1 MAAHQLRLLLWKD
14 YLVRKRNPITIAG
27 LFWALCVVSSI
38 CIVRYNIDNQDYPT
52 CQFAARSLPSAGV
65 LSFLQSFICNVNNEC
80 SPMDQYQEIPTYEK
94 SKLTQLQRQL
104 APLISNASVVEVA
117 GSIPDALKLI
127 STLADV
133 ADEPAFLDITKNGI
147 HVKDLFRS
155 PSRIKRYLS
164 SHLDL
169 SDNVIDSVLS
179 AKLGLGSI
187 MSGDLNRCDI
197 NSMKQLIK
205 VENEEYLE
213 EFVKAL
219 CSLSKSKLQKTV
231 TELLPEINIGKYMTM
246 AGNMYR
252 KLSGDSRL
260 TELGEMATAG
270 LRMLSIRS
278 FLPPELSGIFFGDD
292 GDFSYMP
299 LSMLNKFI
307 NLFQPTFGDTQSF
320 KSLRDVLD
328 AFVLGAKYL
337 NKILNKQDESTVNK
351 SSHNVQLD
359 RMSNVLSNALDVA
372 QDATDNDTTI
382 DIYNILTRITNL
394 MLKFLSKP
402 QKHDVL
408 FYSTLLSKLIQVA
421 DRMVNIN
428 INIEQT
434 IHDVSL
440 RNPKGVR
447 VLLGLPL
454 SVIAKGLEGLADP
467 ERAQIITTNLDKPG
481 QTFCDLSRISQFF
494 LVSKKEASELK
505 SRLCTD
511 VWKDYVKD
519 MITSFGT
526 YEAKDNINAMASL
539 FVMEAL
545 GTDITDQLY
554 SIEKDFQI
562 LKNFTQLIVD
572 MDKVKKPELNWDA
585 IFNPREDAK
594 FLKVV
599 KEKEGLGK
607 LILLAVH
614 GSLAKE
620 VVKQNP
626 LLEFKISPFLKDA
639 TTMVEAVNQQLDL
652 ASKDLAERAKKIYP
666 DVLWMLALTAL
677 DENKTYR
684 SLSTAS
690 EDIFCNGFQNAT
702 TYLNFPPNVKG
713 EDLVHTL
720 CDVSAEID
728 NGLKANSVLSKAI
741 SAVKNANHTALEE
754 VNWTKLIMNLKQLYI
769 TLERD
774 YPYVIEFRNYGMD
787 EQTKIQIGDMFKEAK
802 EFWFSFRSLKR
813 VLILSINV
821 GLRMM
826 DLLNSDAFG
835 LTQDIW
841 VRIKYYLAII
851 TGPMDAFNDFVTF
864 VHGVT
869 SNKLQLTDIP
879 PKTAVVLNTI
889 LSNLPK
895 FITEFVDIIVRDS
908 VEVQPVIDI
917 MNGNPPWPCGPS
929 LTQLIPFTASSEQAL
944 ISLEKLLC
952 FDRTFQN
959 EWRGYLDEKNVT
971 LFKSA
976 KWNTTQFAP
985 HVFLKFS
992 SAFDRTVNNFDT
1004 IKEIMRNA
1012 FVEENNGRLSL
1023 MSAWKYTVDTLN
1035 TSDRDVILRKCFTK
1049 IDTVLD
1055 SINTSS
1061 VQENLPLY
1069 TLWLNYLNCSDQVY
1083 LDPQCRE
1090 VGRAAG
1096 KHMFKLLSM
1105 AVGNFSEDVVTYLS
1119 EVNEA
1124 NATLLQQLGFTRN
1137 TVLYMMYDKM
1147 PDLISVLINSYWD
1160 LGFMNQ
1166 VRRATQT
1173 KFWDCDALLSAL
1185 NPGPGSP
1192 VTRDFIQRLQPFAC
1206 PSILYWLSMPRGA
1219 NIFLDVIS
1227 KPQYLLF
1234 TLNVSHFQS
1243 SYDKAYVTAT
1253 KLTNLLTD
1261 ISKEK
1266 ETNKIDFSLDTLK
1279 TKLRELVDT
1288 MLSYKIKDTE
1298 PSYVAFNEM
1307 MKKQSISTI
1316 YLTRTVAVTNR
1327 IAELINSFNVAEVIS
1342 NISDEDKKAIESD
1355 LSSIKLIFKRRTAEV
1370 VGIHFDVITDV
1381 LWTNRKDYKITNALE
1396 VMCDNLKMN
1405 DTSKVILGDSVRIR
1419 AIICSKQYKIIYNA
1433 VQHVMDDDAK
1443 NARNS
1448 LLNMMKVLQN
1458 DSTEDVSNVSGF
1470 INDNSPIVS
1479 ALQRSITYA
1488 SELSLPIYLK
1498 FLDSS
1503 IQHQS
1508 VVVDFLS
1515 GRDWW
1520 GGLRRLYT
1528 GPYSTNFFDSVEQT
1542 FDIADNVLT
1551 NLDKIHIVKLL
1562 RDTNVNDTESFCL
1575 PNVTISDYIPDS
1587 TGKLAKLQA
1596 QLCDGKSIKEI
1607 PPLVFASQGYD
1618 DSLQLSASIDYPE
1631 INSDISQLEAKLSS
1645 ITDGPQSP
1653 QLPPWVTDENLS
1665 HFRSLM
1671 LDLLSK
1677 ESLTKIA
1684 FGVMSNIADAGTL
1697 YLNTTCSMCSQPTS
1711 WLKQLTLQLFK
1722 RQEYDSLLCHLHTLS
1737 LEEVYLALR
1746 NDFHWDMAI
1755 SELISTR
1762 NYTKYELNKALN
1774 ELLEQIKLN
1783 LLEDITAN
1791 SSKLAECLARN
1802 ATRNPLGN
1810 ATLVSTVLSRVIKL
1824 LRADLPHLQ
1833 EVDGITEVPYLQEL
1847 HNDVAHNLDVD
1858 RPLTEYLKS
1867 DNTLIK
1873 DLGNSIDDSDLIEDL
1888 KDADINL
1895 RKVRDLRSLNEPIKL
1910 KKYNW
1915 TQVCVSYNCSE
1926 MIQIIDN
1933 NLNVTLVDEMLPE
1946 IQSEAFWNF
1955 NFMAKILHPQEIIL
1969 EHVARVL
1976 GLLSKMDIKGV
1987 LEGKLTSSID
1997 VVMQVLMDDTLNG
2010 LVYSIDGILTESH
2023 PLLQDTDLDFDVKS
2037 ITKGLQVLHQMKD
2050 YVVKNDVSI
2059 TLSDIFKNPDR
2070 IETSLKSI
2078 GVNES
2083 SFWSIAPKLYTGKLH
2098 LRPLLSPK
2106 PEYHIKDFICNAEA
2120 LSKVLSSEDLDVA
2133 PTDEI
2138 YSATVEQFCDM
2149 EDTLAKQ
2156 IVPVLVENVNFT
2168 YVLEQIKSFL
2178 LTKLYSASNL
2188 TLEEGN
2194 NVFNKFAD
2202 MAALLPTVQARVGSL
2217 TDTLAKEPLFQRLK
2231 SGFSIGSLLS
2241 SSEMLSDVGNMMCGK
2256 PFYAGVSRFYKS
2268 IVSSVTLSSKPD
2280 EEQLKVLPT
2289 DFCRSVYTEVVNME
2303 GGKIV
2308 WSFVKPLLM
2317 GKILY
2322 TPPNPAVIRIVQQAN
2337 TTFAPTAQLFNLV
2350 HSFAHAFSSVD
2361 KMSAHKDGLK
2371 ALQELLSA
2379 DDYKDIRVSLI
2390 GDVSV
2395 PGMDVD
2401 ELLGGI
2407 GDTESLGRLLQK
2419 ASNFL
2424 QCINLDRFKPMPNEH
2439 ELTLEAAR
2447 LNRINEFT
2455 AGLVFLNMSDQQTTI
2470 PANID
2475 YKIRMDIEN
2484 SPTTKRTKNY
2494 LWTPGPEGS
2503 FLENMRY
2510 FRGFVQV
2517 QDIVEKALVRLA
2529 AARPAGGDWAL
2540 YTQQN
2545 PYPCY
2550 TKDLFQTS
2558 LYESQALL
2566 VAFYFSL
2573 LFTVS
2578 SAVRFIL
2585 SDKESGHTM
2594 LLQVM
2599 GVNLSYHTLS
2609 WFIAS
2614 LIEMTLT
2621 MALVSAVLYGGSILP
2636 RTPPSLTFTLLFIFG
2651 ISVLSFCYMM
2661 SKLFTSASM
2670 GAVVAALGYLTTF
2683 MPFVLILS
2691 LEAVMTSS
2699 LKLFVNL
2706 SMSSGLCYAFLLITR
2721 LEAAGS
2727 GARWAQV
2734 WDAPDGAGDISIGL
2748 AAAMMVVDAV
2758 IYFAVGYVLEMVW
2771 GLKPVQNNISHVA
2784 STDEKAGVSIINV
2797 SKVYSRGNK
2806 PALSGVSMELR
2817 PGQITTLLGHNGAGK
2832 TTLINILLGTVRA
2845 SGGAVCVRG
2854 GARRA
2859 GACPQRD
2866 VLHAALTA
2874 REHLRLYAGLLRG
2887 QGGDA
2892 GQGEDDIDRVLG
2904 ALSLG
2909 AGGERAARLSGG
2921 TRRRLCVALAFLGA
2935 PPLVTLDEPTSGV
2948 DPRARR
2954 EIWSMILKLRENRT
2968 ILLTTHHLD
2977 EAELLSDQI
2986 VIMHK
2991 GQVHTTGTPMDIKR
3005 SLGSGYKLS
3014 VMFEQLPQKEEE
3026 DIEEKTKKVLEI
3038 ARSVAKNASLVDVCG
3053 SEVEVNVPFYDEH
3066 GVNNDFVALCNNLE
3080 QNQESLGF
3088 RNYSM
3093 ECTSLEQVFFNIC
3106 DQQDNNIESDT
3117 ASKSTSSASER
3128 TERARAPLVAAGGG
3142 GPGGG
3147 SGGAGPST
3155 LQRLRALA
3163 HKRLLHYTRN
3173 RMLLFLLIILPSLF
3187 VTIAMGFA
3195 TIRPPANDEISLK
3208 LNRHLYEESTDY
3220 LIPQPSIYSPDVDP
3234 ELANRVLDILRS
3246 QEKSR
3251 NWTSQDSL
3259 TCKCVNATQQC
3270 DLPKEVDRPKLMV
3283 LPDADTLN
3291 NWIVTSQ
3298 QVYIEKRYG
3307 GYSASLSNNVTNL
3320 VAWYNNKGHHA
3331 LPVYLNELNNAL
3343 RRAAAGAGGAGGEG
3357 GAGTLTLYTH
3367 PLKISHEQIN
3377 KDNVYQHI
3385 ADAGISAMLV
3395 VGYSLVSAG
3404 AALYLVAER
3413 CDKQKRLQLLCGVS
3427 PALYWGTA
3435 LACDMLIIVINM
3447 AITVVILKVFN
3458 FPVFVA
3464 RNNLPAICLLI
3475 FLYGFGCA
3483 GVVHVLEKAFS
3494 SASLANIALFCGNT
3508 FAALAGIAV
3517 LLVLDIISDSDAT
3530 DHARWVLHKVLMLIP
3545 QFVFA
3550 DGLLEIAKNTIQA
3563 QVLGQFGMDT
3573 YRDPLTDT
3581 VVRYHYISLVAVG
3594 SVLFL
3599 FNLTIEYNYFDDM
3612 FNWLYSRKALSAG
3625 ASGRAGSER
3634 GADVAR
3640 EERRVAAAAAPLR
3653 LRTIGN
3659 INAGFIDSEE
3669 LKSSS
3674 LKRAQSSASVA
3685 GDASAGGAGGG
3696 ACAGGGGRDAIALLH
3711 ASRVF
3716 AGARGPRLAV
3726 DDLTL
3731 GVPLGQCTAL
3741 LGQNGA
3747 GKSTTFALLTGELR
3761 ASAGAA
3767 LLAERPAARRRLARG
3782 DISYC
3787 PQQDALDPLLTV
3799 QETLRFYCQLR
3810 GLTQQDEV
3818 INSTM
3823 EQFALRKYAAARC
3836 GALSGGNK
3844 RKVCAAVAFMGRN
3857 PLVLLD
3863 EPTSGM
3869 DPGSRAR
3876 VGAACARAAGA
3887 GRAVLLST
3895 HALRDA
3901 RAASRVALLRDARL
3915 HALASLGDSLARFG
3929 GGYAVGARASAE
3941 GAGAGG
3947 AAGAQQAWA
3956 RVRERIPH
3964 ATLTVAHQAALH
3976 FIVPSVA
3983 TVEGKQV
3990 RTCVGDAFRWLTTL
4004 QQEGLLEDFTINTTS
4019 LEQMFLH
4026 CSGQSSSLV
4035 DPAPPS
4041 SNGFYPH
4048 DSEELSTVTSL

>member
-1 MAAHQLRLLLWKD
+1 MAADQLRLLLWKD
-14 YLVRKRNPITIAG
+14 YLVRKRKPITIAG
-27 LFWALCVVSSI
+27 IIWALCVVSSI
-38 CIVRYNIDNQDYPT
+38 CIVRYNIDNQDFPT

-80 SPMDQYQEIPTYEK
+80 SPMDEFQEIPTYEK

-147 HVKDLFRS
+147 YVKDLFRS
-155 PSRIKRYLS
+155 PNRVKRYLS
-164 SHLDL
+164 SNMNL
-169 SDNVIDSVLS
+169 SDDVINSVVS

-187 MSGDLNRCDI
+187 MSGDLDRCDI
-197 NSMKQLIK
+197 NSMKNLIK
-205 VENEEYLE
+205 VQNQEHLE
-213 EFVKAL
+213 EFVEVL
-219 CSLSKSKLQKTV
+219 CSLSKSDLQKTI
-231 TELLPEINIGKYMTM
+231 TDLLPEINIGKYITM

-278 FLPPELSGIFFGDD
+278 FLPPELSGIFFGDE

-299 LSMLNKFI
+299 LSMVNKFMD
-307 NLFQPTFGDTQSF
+307 LFQPTFGDTQSF
-320 KSLRDVLD
+320 KSIKDVSE
-328 AFVLGAKYL
+328 AFVLGVKYL
-337 NKILNKQDESTVNK
+337 NKILNKQDESANK
-351 SSHNVQLD
+351 SSNAQLD
-359 RMSNVLSNALDVA
+359 RMSNVLNNALDVA
-372 QDATDNDTTI
+372 QDVTANETTI
-382 DIYNILTRITNL
+382 DVYNILTRITNL
-394 MLKFLSKP
+394 MLKFLTKP

-408 FYSTLLSKLIQVA
+408 FFSTLLSKLIQVA

-428 INIEQT
+428 TNIEQT

-440 RNPKGVR
+440 RNPAGVR
-447 VLLGLPL
+447 VLVGLPL
-454 SVIAKGLEGLADP
+454 GVISKGLEGLADP

-481 QTFCDLSRISQFF
+481 QTFCDLNRISQFF
-494 LVSKKEASELK
+494 LVSKQEATQLK

-511 VWKDYVKD
+511 AWKEYVKD

-526 YEAKDNINAMASL
+526 YEAKDNINALASL

-545 GTDITDQLY
+545 GTDISDQLY
-554 SIEKDFQI
+554 SIDKDFQI
-562 LKNFTQLIVD
+562 LKNFTQLIANL
-572 MDKVKKPELNWDA
+572 DKVVKPELNWDA
-585 IFNPREDAK
+585 IFNPKEDAK

-639 TTMVEAVNQQLDL
+639 TTMVEALNQQLDL

-666 DVLWMLALTAL
+666 DVLKMLALTAL
-677 DENKTYR
+677 DENKVYK

-690 EDIFCNGFQNAT
+690 EDIFCFGFQNAT
-702 TYLNFPPNVKG
+702 KYLNFPPNVDG
-713 EDLVHTL
+713 ENLVQTL

-728 NGLKANSVLSKAI
+728 NGLKADSMLSKAI
-741 SAVKNANHTALEE
+741 STVKNASHTVLEE

-769 TLERD
+769 TLETD
-774 YPYVIEFRNYGMD
+774 YPYVIEFRSYGMD
-787 EQTKIQIGDMFKEAK
+787 KQTKIQIEEMFMEAK
-802 EFWFSFRSLKR
+802 DFWFSFRSLKR
-813 VLILSINV
+813 VLMLSINV
-821 GLRMM
+821 GLRVM
-826 DLLNSDAFG
+826 DLLNSEAFG
-835 LTQDIW
+835 LSQEIW
-841 VRIKYYLAII
+841 LRIRYYLAIL
-851 TGPMDAFNDFVTF
+851 TGPMHAMNDFVTF
-864 VHGVT
+864 VHGVQ
-869 SNKLQLTDIP
+869 SNKSQRTDIP
-879 PKTAVVLNTI
+879 PKTAVVLDRV

-895 FITEFVDIIVRDS
+895 FVTESVDIIVRDT
-908 VEVQPVIDI
+908 VEVQPVIDL

-929 LTQLIPFTASSEQAL
+929 LTKLIPFTNSSEQAL
-944 ISLEKLLC
+944 ISLETILC

-959 EWRGYLDEKNVT
+959 EWREYLDEKNVT

-985 HVFLKFS
+985 HVFLQFS
-992 SAFDRTVNNFDT
+992 SAFDRTVNNLDI
-1004 IKEIMRNA
+1004 IKEMMQSA
-1012 FVEENNGRLSL
+1012 FAEQNNERLSL

-1035 TSDRDVILRKCFTK
+1035 TTDRDVILRKCFTK
-1049 IDTVLD
+1049 IDTVLN
-1055 SINTSS
+1055 SINTST

-1083 LDPQCRE
+1083 IDNQCRD

-1105 AVGNFSEDVVTYLS
+1105 AIGNFSEDVATYLS

-1124 NATLLQQLGFTRN
+1124 NATLLQQLGFTSN
-1137 TVLYMMYDKM
+1137 TAIYMMYDKM
-1147 PDLISVLINSYWD
+1147 PELMSVLINSYWD
-1160 LGFMNQ
+1160 FGFMNQ

-1173 KFWDCDALLSAL
+1173 KFWDCDALLSSL

-1192 VTRDFIQRLQPFAC
+1192 ISRAFIQRLQPFAC

-1219 NIFLDVIS
+1219 NVFLDVIA

-1234 TLNVSHFQS
+1234 TLNVSHFES
-1243 SYDKAYVTAT
+1243 SFDKAYVAAT
-1253 KLTNLLTD
+1253 KMTNLLTD
-1261 ISKEK
+1261 IAKQK
-1266 ETNKIDFSLDTLK
+1266 QINKIDFSLDTLR
-1279 TKLRELVDT
+1279 TKLKELVDK
-1288 MLSYKIKDTE
+1288 MLSYKIKDTD
-1298 PSYVAFNEM
+1298 PSYVEFNEM
-1307 MKKQSISTI
+1307 MKKQTVSTI
-1316 YLTRTVAVTNR
+1316 YLTRTVAITNK
-1327 IAELINSFNVAEVIS
+1327 IAELINIFNVAEVIS

-1355 LSSIKLIFKRRTAEV
+1355 LSSIKMVFKRRAAEV

-1396 VMCDNLKMN
+1396 VMCDNLKAN

-1433 VQHVMDDDAK
+1433 VQYVMDDDAK

-1458 DSTEDVSNVSGF
+1458 DSTEDVSNVYEF
-1470 INDNSPIVS
+1470 INNNPSIVS
-1479 ALQRSITYA
+1479 SLQRSITSA
-1488 SELSLPIYLK
+1488 SELSIPIYLK
-1498 FLDSS
+1498 FLGST
-1503 IQHQS
+1503 IQHQTI
-1508 VVVDFLS
+1508 VIDFLA
-1515 GRDWW
+1515 GGDWW

-1528 GPYSTNFFDSVEQT
+1528 GPYSTNFFDSVEQS
-1542 FDIADNVLT
+1542 FEIADNLLT

-1562 RDTNVNDTESFCL
+1562 RDTNMNDTESLCL

-1587 TGKLAKLQA
+1587 TGKLAKLQV
-1596 QLCDGKSIKEI
+1596 QLCDGNSIKEI
-1607 PPLVFASQGYD
+1607 PFLVFASQGYD
-1618 DSLQLSASIDYPE
+1618 DSLELSTTVDYPD
-1631 INSDISQLEAKLSS
+1631 IDSDISQLETKLSS
-1645 ITDGPQSP
+1645 TMDGPQSP
-1653 QLPPWVTDENLS
+1653 QIPLWVTDENLS
-1665 HFRSLM
+1665 QFRSLM
-1671 LDLLSK
+1671 LNLLSK
-1677 ESLTKIA
+1677 ETLTKMA
-1684 FGVMSNIADAGTL
+1684 FGVMSNIVDAGTL
-1697 YLNTTCSMCSQPTS
+1697 YLNTTCAMCSQPTS

-1722 RQEYDSLLCHLHTLS
+1722 RQEYDALLCHLHAMT
-1737 LEEVYLALR
+1737 LEEVYMTLR

-1755 SELISTR
+1755 SEVISTR
-1762 NYTKYELNKALN
+1762 NYTKYELNKAMN

-1791 SSKLAECLARN
+1791 TSKLADCLARN
-1802 ATRNPLGN
+1802 VTRNPLGN
-1810 ATLVSTVLSRVIKL
+1810 ATLVTTVLSRVIKL

-1847 HNDVAHNLDVD
+1847 HNDVAHNLDVNK
-1858 RPLTEYLKS
+1858 PLTEYLKS
-1867 DNTLIK
+1867 DNTMIK
-1873 DLGNSIDDSDLIEDL
+1873 DLGNSIDDNDLIEDF

-1895 RKVRDLRSLNEPIKL
+1895 RKVRDLRSLNEPIQL

-1915 TQVCVSYNCSE
+1915 THVCASYNCSE
-1926 MIQIIDN
+1926 VIKIIDN
-1933 NLNVTLVDEMLPE
+1933 NLNMTLVEEMLPE
-1946 IQSEAFWNF
+1946 IQSEVFWNF
-1955 NFMAKILHPQEIIL
+1955 NFMSKILHPEEIIL
-1969 EHVARVL
+1969 EHIARVL
-1976 GLLSKMDIKGV
+1976 GFLSKMDIKGV
-1987 LEGKLTSSID
+1987 LDGKLTSLID
-1997 VVMQVLMDDTLNG
+1997 IAMQVLMDDTLNG
-2010 LVYSIDGILTESH
+2010 LVYSIDGILTEAH
-2023 PLLQDTDLDFDVKS
+2023 PFLQDTDLDFDVKS
-2037 ITKGLQVLHQMKD
+2037 ITKGMQVLHQMKD
-2050 YVVKNDVSI
+2050 YVVENDVSI
-2059 TLSDIFKNPDR
+2059 TLSDIFKNPDK
-2070 IETSLKSI
+2070 IETSLKNI
-2078 GVNES
+2078 GVNDS
-2083 SFWSIAPKLYTGKLH
+2083 SFWSEAAPKLQNGKLH
-2098 LRPLLSPK
+2098 LKPLLSPK
-2106 PEYHIKDFICNAEA
+2106 DGQYHIKDFICKTEDI
-2120 LSKVLSSEDLDVA
+2120 SKVLTSEDLDIA
-2133 PTDEI
+2133 STDEI
-2138 YSATVEQFCDM
+2138 YSAIVEQFCNM
-2149 EDTLAKQ
+2149 EDGLAKQ

-2168 YVLEQIKSFL
+2168 FIVDQIKSFL
-2178 LTKLYSASNL
+2178 LTKLYTASNL
-2188 TLEEGN
+2188 TQEEGST
-2194 NVFNKFAD
+2194 VFNKFAD
-2202 MAALLPTVQARVGSL
+2202 MAALLPTVQGKVGNL
-2217 TDTLAKEPLFQRLK
+2217 TDMLAKEPLFQRLK

-2256 PFYAGVSRFYKS
+2256 PFFSGVSRFYKT

-2289 DFCRSVYTEVVNME
+2289 DFCRSVYTEIVNME

-2322 TPPNPAVIRIVQQAN
+2322 TPPNPAVISIVQQAN
-2337 TTFAPTAQLFNLV
+2337 TTFGPTSQLFNLV
-2350 HSFAHAFSSVD
+2350 HSFAHAFSSID
-2361 KMSAHKDGLK
+2361 KMAAHKAGLK

-2379 DDYKDIRVSLI
+2379 DDYKDLRVSLV
-2390 GDVSV
+2390 GDVGV
-2395 PGMDVD
+2395 PDMDVE

-2439 ELTLEAAR
+2439 ELTLEAVR

-2455 AGLVFLNMSDQQTTI
+2455 AGLVFLNMTDDQATI
-2470 PANID
+2470 PTDID

-2494 LWTPGPEGS
+2494 LWTPGPEAS

-2517 QDIVEKALVRLA
+2517 QDIVEKALVKLS
-2529 AARPAGGDWAL
+2529 GNSTDWAV

-2550 TKDLFQTS
+2550 RKDLFQTS

-2585 SDKESGHTM
+2585 ADKESGHTM

-2614 LIEMTLT
+2614 LLEMTVT
-2621 MALVSAVLYGGSILP
+2621 MALVSIVLYGGSILP

-2651 ISVLSFCYMM
+2651 VSVLSFCYMM
-2661 SKLFTSASM
+2661 SKLFSSASM
-2670 GAVVAALGYLTTF
+2670 GAVVAALAYLTTF

-2691 LEAVMTSS
+2691 LEAVMTSG
-2699 LKLFVNL
+2699 LKIFVNL
-2706 SMSSGLCYAFLLITR
+2706 SMSSALCYAFLLITR

-2727 GARWAQV
+2727 GARWAHV
-2734 WDAPDGAGDISIGL
+2734 WDSPDGVGDISIGL
-2748 AAAMMVVDAV
+2748 SAAMMVIDAV
-2758 IYFAVGYVLEMVW
+2758 IYFAVGYGLEMVW
-2771 GLKPVQNNISHVA
+2771 GLKTVQNNISHVP
-2784 STDEKAGVSIINV
+2784 SSDEKAGVSIINV
-2797 SKVYSRGNK
+2797 SKMYSRGTK

-2866 VLHAALTA
+2866 VLHAPLSA
-2874 REHLRLYAGLLRG
+2874 REHLQLYAGLLRG
-2887 QGGDA
+2887 AAGDDV
-2892 GQGEDDIDRVLG
+2892 ESLLSV
-2904 ALSLG
+2904 LSLG
-2909 AGGERAARLSGG
+2909 AISDEPSCRLSGG
-2921 TRRRLCVALAFLGA
+2921 TRRRLCVALAFLGD

-2948 DPRARR
+2948 DPHARR

-2991 GQVHTTGTPMDIKR
+2991 GQIHTTGTPIEIKR

-3014 VMFEQLPQKEEE
+3014 VQFEPLPQKEDE

-3038 ARSVAKNASLVDVCG
+3038 TRNVAKNASLVDVCG
-3053 SEVEVNVPFYDEH
+3053 ADVEVNVPFYDEH

-3080 QNQESLGF
+3080 QNQESLGY

-3106 DQQDNNIESDT
+3106 SQQDNSIESDT
-3117 ASKSTSSASER
+3117 ASKSTSSACSR
-3128 TERARAPLVAAGGG
+3128 TERVHVPL
-3142 GPGGG
+3142 
-3147 SGGAGPST
+3147 SAGPSK
-3155 LQRLRALA
+3155 LQQLRALA

-3220 LIPQPSIYSPDVDP
+3220 LIPQPSTYSPDVDP
-3234 ELANRVLDILRS
+3234 GLAKRVLDILRS
-3246 QEKSR
+3246 QEQAR

-3270 DLPKEVDRPKLMV
+3270 DVPNKVDRPKLML
-3283 LPDADTLN
+3283 LPDAETLN
-3291 NWIVTSQ
+3291 DWIVTSQ
-3298 QVYIEKRYG
+3298 PVYIEKRYG
-3307 GYSASLSNNVTNL
+3307 GYSSSLSNNITNL

-3331 LPVYLNELNNAL
+3331 LPSYLNELNNAL
-3343 RRAAAGAGGAGGEG
+3343 RRAVGGGGRV
-3357 GAGTLTLYTH
+3357 TLYTH

-3377 KDNVYQHI
+3377 KDNVYQHV

-3427 PALYWGTA
+3427 PVLYWTTA
-3435 LACDMLIIVINM
+3435 LICDMLVIVINM

-3483 GVVHVLEKAFS
+3483 GVVHVLEKAFN
-3494 SASLANIALFCGNT
+3494 SASLANMALFCGNT
-3508 FAALAGIAV
+3508 FAALAGIAI

-3573 YRDPLTDT
+3573 YRDPLTGT

-3599 FNLTIEYNYFDDM
+3599 LNLAIEYHCFDDM
-3612 FNWLYSRKALSAG
+3612 FNWIYSRKAISKKLSKHVLIDP
-3625 ASGRAGSER
+3625 
-3634 GADVAR
+3634 DVAR
-3640 EERRVAAAAAPLR
+3640 EERRVSAAAAPLR

-3669 LKSSS
+3669 LKSHS
-3674 LKRAQSSASVA
+3674 LKRVESNSSVSP
-3685 GDASAGGAGGG
+3685 DT
-3696 ACAGGGGRDAIALLH
+3696 RDAISLWH

-3716 AGARGPRLAV
+3716 AGARGPKLAV

-3731 GVPLGQCTAL
+3731 GVPLAQCTAL

-3747 GKSTTFALLTGELR
+3747 GKSSTFALLTGELR
-3761 ASAGAA
+3761 ASRGRV
-3767 LLAERPAARRRLARG
+3767 LLADRPASRKQLSKG

-3810 GLTQQDEV
+3810 GLAQKDEV
-3818 INSTM
+3818 IIRTM
-3823 EQFALRKYAAARC
+3823 EQFSLTKYAAVRC

-3844 RKVCAAVAFMGRN
+3844 RKVCAAVAFMGTN
-3857 PLVLLD
+3857 PVVLLD

-3869 DPGSRAR
+3869 DPLSRGR
-3876 VGAACARAAGA
+3876 VGGACARAAGA
-3887 GRAVLLST
+3887 GRAVVLST
-3895 HALRDA
+3895 HALHDA
-3901 RAASRVALLRDARL
+3901 RAARRVALLRDARL
-3915 HALASLGDSLARFG
+3915 HALASLGDSLNRFG
-3929 GGYAVGARASAE
+3929 GGYVVCARVSAD
-3941 GAGAGG
+3941 GST
-3947 AAGAQQAWA
+3947 AAGERGVWT

-3964 ATLTVAHQAALH
+3964 ATLTVSHQAALH
-3976 FIVPSVA
+3976 FIVPSLA
-3983 TVEGKQV
+3983 NIDGKQV

-4004 QQEGLLEDFTINTTS
+4004 QREGLLEDFTINTTS

-4026 CSGQSSSLV
+4026 CSGQSTSLV
-4035 DPAPPS
+4035 DPPPQ
-4041 SNGFYPH
+4041 NGFYPQ
-4048 DSEELSTVTSL
+4048 DSEDLSTVTSL